1 MNRAAGIVALIA
13 VIAVLAHTGT
23 SFTGTSFAFAAVL
36 VGAGVLAYK
45 FVQSCVAAEGPHIDN
60 WREFVGRVFQM
71 TFRVAIGT
79 LALVWMV
86 IGVLWAVGIRF
97 GG

>member
-1 MNRAAGIVALIA
+1 MNRSAGIVALIA
-13 VIAVLAHTGT
+13 VVALLAHTGT

-36 VGAGVLAYK
+36 VGAGVLAYR
-45 FVQSCVAAEGPHIDN
+45 FVQACVAAEGPQIGN
-60 WREFVGRVFQM
+60 WREFVARVFQV

-86 IGVLWAVGIRF
+86 VGLFWAVDRF